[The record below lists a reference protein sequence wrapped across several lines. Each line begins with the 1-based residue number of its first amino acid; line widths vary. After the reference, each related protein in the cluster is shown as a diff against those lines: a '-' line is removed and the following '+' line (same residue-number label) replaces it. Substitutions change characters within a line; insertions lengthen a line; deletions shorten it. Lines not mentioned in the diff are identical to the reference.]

1 MKTTGRRR
9 AEHDE
14 EGAQSRI
21 LHAAEELFANSGI
34 DGTSV
39 RQIAE
44 KADVPVGLIN
54 YYFGSKD
61 GLYRAIFQARAPVVV
76 EERRVGLA
84 MAAMEDD
91 PRRRLEMIVKAIL
104 VPMLNLRSRE
114 GINHFSLLLA
124 RETGDPRSTERGI
137 LQEMFDPIAR
147 EIIEQLKLI
156 WPERSDAEVHW
167 AYQMIIGVMI
177 FIMAD
182 GGRITR
188 LSEGR
193 ADPENVDETLRVVVP
208 LLLNGL
214 ASGSR

>member
-9 AEHDE
+9 IELDE
-14 EGAQSRI
+14 EGARSRI
-21 LHAAEELFANSGI
+21 LHAAEELFANSGV

-91 PRRRLEMIVKAIL
+91 PSRRLEMIVKAIL
-104 VPMLNLRSRE
+104 IPMLNLRSRE
-114 GINHFSLLLA
+114 GINHFGLLLA
-124 RETGDPRSTERGI
+124 REVGDPRSTERRI
-137 LQEMFDPIAR
+137 LQDMFDPIAR
-147 EIIEQLKLI
+147 EIIDELKKI
-156 WPERSDAEVHW
+156 WPDRSHGEVHW
-167 AYQMIIGVMI
+167 AYQMIIGVMS
-177 FIMAD
+177 FIMGDA
-182 GGRITR
+182 GRIPR
-188 LSEGR
+188 LSDGH
-193 ADPENVDETLRVVVP
+193 ANPENIDETLRIVVP

-214 ASGSR
+214 ASGSK